1 MTQHNVSLLLTCEW
15 PSMLSFRDL
24 RFSHCWLAFS
34 QICGVFCR
42 IFVSNQK
49 RECGEPHQRSLWV
62 RTGSDIHPFCAPSIA
77 QNLVTKSYIT
87 AVEAGDW
94 GTWANFVRRRWEKRV
109 GLLYYVKKM
118 DHNCAHYYN
127 RDGKHCAVEVKGRK
141 K

>member
-1 MTQHNVSLLLTCEW
+1 MASYVVIQRLEILPLLACFL
-15 PSMLSFRDL
+15 LDL
-24 RFSHCWLAFS
+24 WGLLPDLCIQLEERVWRTAPEEFM
-34 QICGVFCR
+34 
-42 IFVSNQK
+42 
-49 RECGEPHQRSLWV
+49 V